1 MATKQINSSEKRKHS
16 TPTSIQRK
24 EKSQKASKA
33 DVTVKE
39 VLPNVTTNEKKNGI
53 FYSVSIV
60 LLAFGF
66 ACLHVYHVRS
76 MFENDRH
83 FSHLSMLE
91 REMTFR
97 SEMGLYYSYY
107 KILIEAPTFSE
118 GFHQITN
125 DNLTEYPTVINT
137 LQRFNL
143 YQEVVIGSLY
153 RVFIAMMDWLGWAT
167 KQCWQVE
174 RGQGFAPVTSCE
186 GLGDPVYFY
195 LEIVWLCAG
204 FTVALIFL
212 YGVFLSGSIAG
223 GVLSVVCFFYNHGEC
238 TRVQWTPPLR
248 ESFAY
253 PFCVLQM
260 ICVSVCLRRRE
271 SNLSVKP
278 SPLIQ
283 LLTISGST
291 WLCLIMWQFSQF
303 VLATQTL
310 TLAIMFIIGA
320 INKRTLLVILF
331 GQALGILQAAIS
343 LFGNE
348 LLLTSVLTCLIASIL
363 IVTIV
368 LEPPLTQFSNMPR
381 SLMTVCLILLG
392 TITLKT
398 RLSHALGSKDDG
410 HIINILKSKLTGYRD
425 FHTLLY
431 TCSPE
436 FDFLPMQTF
445 YKLSETLLLPTVQV
459 SLLAVAVHWITSYL
473 TKESKSKENNEQS
486 SESILAQ
493 YVEPEILYNILQ
505 LGAFAVMALLVMRLK
520 LFFTPQLCIIASLL
534 ASRRYFRFLRTDEI
548 HWALLAVLIS
558 GMSVKGIHNLI
569 EQRNIL
575 GEYSNVPFEELLMW
589 VKTETSPTA
598 VFAGPMPVMA
608 NLLLSTRRP
617 IVNHPHY
624 ENAGLRE
631 RTKKVYSIFSRKSPQ
646 EVFRILSHLQV
657 EYVVL
662 EESWCF
668 RETRNGCSMVEL
680 WDVEDPSNVNNPA
693 VCPQLFIQS
702 PAPFHRV
709 FANEAYVVL
718 RLHSQY
724 VELKPLKAYKQ

>member
-1 MATKQINSSEKRKHS
+1 CFRMGVTAWATKQINSNEKRKHS
-16 TPTSIQRK
+16 TPTPIQRK
-24 EKSQKASKA
+24 EKLQKTS
-33 DVTVKE
+33 
-39 VLPNVTTNEKKNGI
+39 N
-53 FYSVSIV
+53 VSIV

-66 ACLHVYHVRS
+66 ACLHVYHVAT

-107 KILIEAPTFSE
+107 KTLIEASTFSE

-125 DNLTEYPTVINT
+125 DNLTEYPSVINT

-153 RVFIAMMDWLGWAT
+153 RAFMAVMDRLGWAT

-174 RGQGFAPVTSCE
+174 RGQGFAPV
-186 GLGDPVYFY
+186 
-195 LEIVWLCAG
+195 
-204 FTVALIFL
+204 
-212 YGVFLSGSIAG
+212 G
-223 GVLSVVCFFYNHGEC
+223 GILSVVCFFYNHGEC

-260 ICVSVCLRRRE
+260 ICVSVCLRKRE
-271 SNLSVKP
+271 SSLSVKP

-303 VLATQTL
+303 MLATQTL
-310 TLAIMFIIGA
+310 ALAAMFIIGA

-331 GQALGILQAAIS
+331 GQALGILQATIS

-348 LLLTSVLTCLIASIL
+348 LLLTSVLTCLI
-363 IVTIV
+363 VTIV
-368 LEPPLTQFSNMPR
+368 VVAIMLEPPLTQFNTVPR
-381 SLMTVCLILLG
+381 TLMMVCLIMLG

-445 YKLSETLLLPTVQV
+445 YKLSETLLLPIAQIA
-459 SLLAVAVHWITSYL
+459 LLVVALHWLSNYL
-473 TKESKSKENNEQS
+473 NKPKENNEERDYIQ
-486 SESILAQ
+486 ESTFAKCI
-493 YVEPEILYNILQ
+493 EPEILYNILQ
-505 LGAFAVMALLVMRLK
+505 LVAFALMALLVMRLK
-520 LFFTPQLCIIASLL
+520 LFFTPQLCIIASLI
-534 ASRRYFRFLRTDEI
+534 ASRRYFKFLRTDEV

-558 GMSVKGIHNLI
+558 GMSVKGIHNLS

-646 EVFRILSHLQV
+646 EVFRLLSHLQV
-657 EYVVL
+657 EYVIL
-662 EESWCF
+662 EESCYL
-668 RETRNGCSMVEL
+668 RRSGCSMVEL
-680 WDVEDPSNVNNPA
+680 WDVEDPSNANNPA
-693 VCPQLFIQS
+693 LCPQLFIQS

-724 VELKPLKAYKQ
+724 VELKPLKAYKL

>member
-1 MATKQINSSEKRKHS
+1 MATKQINTNEKRKHS
-16 TPTSIQRK
+16 APTSVQKK
-24 EKSQKASKA
+24 EKSQKNLKTDSS
-33 DVTVKE
+33 VKE
-39 VLPNVTTNEKKNGI
+39 VLPKVTTNEKKNGI
-53 FYSVSIV
+53 LYSVSIV

-66 ACLHVYHVRS
+66 ACLHVYHVAS

-107 KILIEAPTFSE
+107 KTLIEAPTFSE

-125 DNLTEYPTVINT
+125 DNLTEFPSVINT

-153 RVFIAMMDWLGWAT
+153 RAFMAVMDKLGWAT

-204 FTVALIFL
+204 FTMALVFL

-223 GVLSVVCFFYNHGEC
+223 GVLSVVCFFFNHGEC

-253 PFCVLQM
+253 PFCILQM
-260 ICVSVCLRRRE
+260 ICVSVCLRKRE
-271 SNLSVKP
+271 NNSSVKP
-278 SPLIQ
+278 SPVIQ

-310 TLAIMFIIGA
+310 ALMAMFIIGA
-320 INKRTLLVILF
+320 INKRTLLIILF
-331 GQALGILQAAIS
+331 GLGLGILQAAIS

-348 LLLTSVLTCLIASIL
+348 LLLTSVLTCLIASVL
-363 IVTIV
+363 IVTIM
-368 LEPPLTQFSNMPR
+368 LEPPLTQFNNMPR
-381 SLMTVCLILLG
+381 GLMMVCLTLLG

-398 RLSHALGSKDDG
+398 RLSNALGSKDDS
-410 HIINILKSKLTGYRD
+410 HILNILKSKMSGYRD

-436 FDFLPMQTF
+436 FDFLPLETF
-445 YKLSETLLLPTVQV
+445 YKLSETLLLPAVQI
-459 SLLAVAVHWITSYL
+459 SLLAVAFNWLSNYL
-473 TKESKSKENNEQS
+473 NKSKENDEEES
-486 SESILAQ
+486 SESPLARC
-493 YVEPEILYNILQ
+493 VEPEVLYNILQ
-505 LGAFAVMALLVMRLK
+505 LAAFTVMAVLVMRLK

-534 ASRRYFRFLRTDEI
+534 ASRRYFRFLRTDEV
-548 HWALLAVLIS
+548 HWALLAVIIS
-558 GMSVKGIHNLI
+558 GMSVRGIRNLS

-624 ENAGLRE
+624 ENAGLR
-631 RTKKVYSIFSRKSPQ
+631 
-646 EVFRILSHLQV
+646 
-657 EYVVL
+657 
-662 EESWCF
+662 
-668 RETRNGCSMVEL
+668 NGCSMVEL
-680 WDVEDPSNVNNPA
+680 WDVEDPANANNPA
-693 VCPQLFIQS
+693 LCPQLFIQS

-724 VELKPLKAYKQ
+724 VELKPIKAYKL